1 MFGLFKK
8 NKKGKDEKS
17 KAYCFN
23 DMQEF
28 IMFAAVQKQKNRT
41 EDFEWMK
48 SEEYDKFW
56 KNGYSLFEQK
66 QYDKAIANYE
76 KCLSMNPISLY
87 VRFEIAECY
96 IQLGDYASAL
106 KYLEKNIEF
115 LIEDKYIAQFY
126 RRIGFINIEK
136 ENYICAVA
144 CYVYSNEFEK
154 HPSVMQELMYIA
166 QQCGKMP
173 EINDVK
179 EVLRKNNIHI
189 FQPKARE
196 FPTKVSNEHQQ

>member
-1 MFGLFKK
+1 
-8 NKKGKDEKS
+8 
-17 KAYCFN
+17 
-23 DMQEF
+23 MQEF

-126 RRIGFINIEK
+126 RRIGFINI
-136 ENYICAVA
+136 
-144 CYVYSNEFEK
+144 
-154 HPSVMQELMYIA
+154 
-166 QQCGKMP
+166 
-173 EINDVK
+173 
-179 EVLRKNNIHI
+179 
-189 FQPKARE
+189 
-196 FPTKVSNEHQQ
+196 